1 MPPRNDAHGTA
12 KTTSNTTTAPKSLN
26 RQPNSKGSIMSALP
40 SPRAAAEAPVS
51 TATPL
56 RLVPGG
62 AAPTTLPSGPC
73 VPATALRVA
82 DEDREICAISRST
95 VQAAIEVLAGTR
107 PAQQLARR
115 LDERCLA
122 ALQHRAALTRRV
134 PCGAS
139 PTAGRLHR
147 NPSVRSVRACR
158 VSADVYEASAVVVEE
173 LRVRAVAL
181 RLERSRLAWRVTVLE
196 IG

>member
-1 MPPRNDAHGTA
+1 MTAHPGSRALAAPPASRR
-12 KTTSNTTTAPKSLN
+12 P
-26 RQPNSKGSIMSALP
+26 
-40 SPRAAAEAPVS
+40 
-51 TATPL
+51 PL
-56 RLVPGG
+56 RVVDAG
-62 AAPTTLPSGPC
+62 AAPPRAQEQTTAQDRTPRR
-73 VPATALRVA
+73 VPLQLV
-82 DEDREICAISRST
+82 DEGREICTICRGT

-134 PCGAS
+134 ASGNS

-147 NPSVRSVRACR
+147 NPSVRSVRACK
-158 VSADVYEASAVVVEE
+158 VSEDVYEASAVVVDE

-181 RLERSRLAWRVTVLE
+181 RLERSQLLWRVTVLE

>member
-1 MPPRNDAHGTA
+1 
-12 KTTSNTTTAPKSLN
+12 
-26 RQPNSKGSIMSALP
+26 MSALP
-40 SPRAAAEAPVS
+40 SPRAAAKAPAS

-62 AAPTTLPSGPC
+62 AG
-73 VPATALRVA
+73 PATPAAGAGPGIPVPPLLVS
-82 DEDREICAISRST
+82 DEVREICAISRST

-134 PCGAS
+134 PCGSS

-147 NPSVRSVRACR
+147 NPAVRSVRACR

>member
-1 MPPRNDAHGTA
+1 
-12 KTTSNTTTAPKSLN
+12 
-26 RQPNSKGSIMSALP
+26 MSAMT
-40 SPRAAAEAPVS
+40 SPRATAEAHVS
-51 TATPL
+51 TASPL

-62 AAPTTLPSGPC
+62 SAPEGFPDIPSGPAR
-73 VPATALRVA
+73 PAAPPLRA
-82 DEDREICAISRST
+82 AEEEREICAISRST

-139 PTAGRLHR
+139 PTAGRLHH

>member
-1 MPPRNDAHGTA
+1 
-12 KTTSNTTTAPKSLN
+12 
-26 RQPNSKGSIMSALP
+26 MSALP
-40 SPRAAAEAPVS
+40 SPRAAAGAPAS
-51 TATPL
+51 PATPL

-62 AAPTTLPSGPC
+62 ADPATPLATPASGPGI
-73 VPATALRVA
+73 PATPLRVT
-82 DEDREICAISRST
+82 DEDREICAICRST

>member
-1 MPPRNDAHGTA
+1 MSPLAEPR
-12 KTTSNTTTAPKSLN
+12 
-26 RQPNSKGSIMSALP
+26 
-40 SPRAAAEAPVS
+40 
-51 TATPL
+51 
-56 RLVPGG
+56 PGY
-62 AAPTTLPSGPC
+62 AAPQSP
-73 VPATALRVA
+73 TALRPV
-82 DEDREICAISRST
+82 DPDRDIEALCRST

-115 LDERCLA
+115 LDERCLT

-134 PCGAS
+134 ASGTS

-147 NPSVRSVRACR
+147 NPCVRSVHACR
-158 VSADVYEASAVVVEE
+158 ISEDVYEARAVVSDE

-181 RLERSRLAWRVTVLE
+181 RLERSRLVWRVTVLE

>member
-1 MPPRNDAHGTA
+1 
-12 KTTSNTTTAPKSLN
+12 
-26 RQPNSKGSIMSALP
+26 MSAMP
-40 SPRAAAEAPVS
+40 RPRAAAEPGLPTS
-51 TATPL
+51 SPL
-56 RLVPGG
+56 RLVQGS
-62 AAPTTLPSGPC
+62 AAPAEPPETPSAAPPLP
-73 VPATALRVA
+73 VRTA
-82 DEDREICAISRST
+82 DEEREICAISRST

-134 PCGAS
+134 PCGSS

-158 VSADVYEASAVVVEE
+158 VSADVYEASAVVAED

>member
-1 MPPRNDAHGTA
+1 
-12 KTTSNTTTAPKSLN
+12 
-26 RQPNSKGSIMSALP
+26 MSAMT
-40 SPRAAAEAPVS
+40 SPRATAETAVS
-51 TATPL
+51 TASPL
-56 RLVPGG
+56 RLVPDT
-62 AAPTTLPSGPC
+62 AAPGSGPETSG
-73 VPATALRVA
+73 PAAPPPWAA
-82 DEDREICAISRST
+82 DETREICAISRST
-95 VQAAIEVLAGTR
+95 VQAAIEVLAGIR

-122 ALQHRAALTRRV
+122 SLQHRAALTRRV

-181 RLERSRLAWRVTVLE
+181 RLERSRLTWRVTVLE

>member
-1 MPPRNDAHGTA
+1 
-12 KTTSNTTTAPKSLN
+12 
-26 RQPNSKGSIMSALP
+26 MSART
-40 SPRAAAEAPVS
+40 SHRAAAEAPLPP
-51 TATPL
+51 AAPL
-56 RLVPGG
+56 RLLPGG
-62 AAPTTLPSGPC
+62 HPPSGRQTPSPVSAAPLSWLAEEERQ
-73 VPATALRVA
+73 V
-82 DEDREICAISRST
+82 CAISRST

-115 LDERCLA
+115 LDGRCLS

-147 NPSVRSVRACR
+147 NATVRSVRACR

-173 LRVRAVAL
+173 SRVRAVAL

>member
-1 MPPRNDAHGTA
+1 
-12 KTTSNTTTAPKSLN
+12 
-26 RQPNSKGSIMSALP
+26 MSAMT
-40 SPRAAAEAPVS
+40 SPRATAEAHVS
-51 TATPL
+51 TASPL
-56 RLVPGG
+56 RLVPGDP
-62 AAPTTLPSGPC
+62 APAPGPDTSEPSAPL
-73 VPATALRVA
+73 VWAA
-82 DEDREICAISRST
+82 DETREICAISRST
-95 VQAAIEVLAGTR
+95 VQAAIEVLAGIR

-122 ALQHRAALTRRV
+122 SLQHRAALTRRV

-173 LRVRAVAL
+173 SRVRAVAL

>member
-1 MPPRNDAHGTA
+1 
-12 KTTSNTTTAPKSLN
+12 
-26 RQPNSKGSIMSALP
+26 MSAPTGIRAVAALP
-40 SPRAAAEAPVS
+40 DT

-56 RLVPGG
+56 RLVGG
-62 AAPTTLPSGPC
+62 AATP
-73 VPATALRVA
+73 PAAADSALAAPALRVV
-82 DEDREICAISRST
+82 DEGRDVCAIARST

-115 LDERCLA
+115 LDQRCLT

-134 PCGAS
+134 PSGAS

-158 VSADVYEASAVVVEE
+158 ISEDVYEASAVVVEE

-181 RLERSRLAWRVTVLE
+181 RLERNNLIWRVTVLE

>member
-1 MPPRNDAHGTA
+1 
-12 KTTSNTTTAPKSLN
+12 
-26 RQPNSKGSIMSALP
+26 MSALP
-40 SPRAAAEAPVS
+40 SPRAAAGAPAS

-62 AAPTTLPSGPC
+62 AGPATSGATPMSGPGI
-73 VPATALRVA
+73 PATPLRVT
-82 DEDREICAISRST
+82 DEDREICAICRST

-107 PAQQLARR
+107 PVQQLARR

-147 NPSVRSVRACR
+147 NPTVRSVRACR

-181 RLERSRLAWRVTVLE
+181 RLERNRLSWRVTVLE

>member
-1 MPPRNDAHGTA
+1 MTA
-12 KTTSNTTTAPKSLN
+12 LT
-26 RQPNSKGSIMSALP
+26 RHH
-40 SPRAAAEAPVS
+40 AAAEA
-51 TATPL
+51 ATSIAPPL
-56 RLVPGG
+56 RLVAGGG
-62 AAPTTLPSGPC
+62 APDEPPAGPR
-73 VPATALRVA
+73 VPAVPQLRLA
-82 DEDREICAISRST
+82 DEEREVCAILRST

-158 VSADVYEASAVVVEE
+158 ISADIYEASAVVVEE

-181 RLERSRLAWRVTVLE
+181 RLERCRLTWRITVLE

>member
-1 MPPRNDAHGTA
+1 MSPLAEPR
-12 KTTSNTTTAPKSLN
+12 
-26 RQPNSKGSIMSALP
+26 
-40 SPRAAAEAPVS
+40 
-51 TATPL
+51 
-56 RLVPGG
+56 PGY
-62 AAPTTLPSGPC
+62 AAPQSP
-73 VPATALRVA
+73 TALRPV
-82 DEDREICAISRST
+82 DPDRDIKALCRST

-115 LDERCLA
+115 LDERCLT

-134 PCGAS
+134 ASGTS

-147 NPSVRSVRACR
+147 NPWVRSVHACR
-158 VSADVYEASAVVVEE
+158 ISEDVYEASAVVSDE

-181 RLERSRLAWRVTVLE
+181 RLERSRLVWRVTVLE

>member
-1 MPPRNDAHGTA
+1 
-12 KTTSNTTTAPKSLN
+12 
-26 RQPNSKGSIMSALP
+26 
-40 SPRAAAEAPVS
+40 V
-51 TATPL
+51 PL
-56 RLVPGG
+56 QLV
-62 AAPTTLPSGPC
+62 
-73 VPATALRVA
+73 
-82 DEDREICAISRST
+82 DEGREICTICRST

-115 LDERCLA
+115 LDDRCLT

-134 PCGAS
+134 ASGNS

-147 NPSVRSVRACR
+147 NPSVRSVRACK
-158 VSADVYEASAVVVEE
+158 VSEDVYEASAVVVDE

-181 RLERSRLAWRVTVLE
+181 RLERIQFLWRVTVLE

>member
-1 MPPRNDAHGTA
+1 MSPITALRAGAAAPLAPAPHQPGTV
-12 KTTSNTTTAPKSLN
+12 P
-26 RQPNSKGSIMSALP
+26 P
-40 SPRAAAEAPVS
+40 SPRGPAPV
-51 TATPL
+51 L
-56 RLVPGG
+56 RLV
-62 AAPTTLPSGPC
+62 
-73 VPATALRVA
+73 
-82 DEDREICAISRST
+82 DEDHEVRVISRST

-107 PAQQLARR
+107 PAQQLSRR

-134 PCGAS
+134 ASGTS

-147 NPSVRSVRACR
+147 NATVRSVRTCR
-158 VSADVYEASAVVVEE
+158 VSADVYEASAVVSDD

-181 RLERSRLAWRVTVLE
+181 RLERNRLVWRVTVLE

>member
-1 MPPRNDAHGTA
+1 MSPLTGLRAGTA
-12 KTTSNTTTAPKSLN
+12 
-26 RQPNSKGSIMSALP
+26 
-40 SPRAAAEAPVS
+40 APVPPAPTDPRRAPVTS
-51 TATPL
+51 EPGGGNAPVL
-56 RLVPGG
+56 RLV
-62 AAPTTLPSGPC
+62 
-73 VPATALRVA
+73 
-82 DEDREICAISRST
+82 DQEREVCAICRAT

-134 PCGAS
+134 ASGAS

-147 NPSVRSVRACR
+147 NPCVRSVRACL
-158 VSADVYEASAVVVEE
+158 VAEDIYEASAVVSDE

-181 RLERSRLAWRVTVLE
+181 RLERCRMTWRVTVLE

>member
-1 MPPRNDAHGTA
+1 
-12 KTTSNTTTAPKSLN
+12 
-26 RQPNSKGSIMSALP
+26 MSAMT
-40 SPRAAAEAPVS
+40 SPRSDTEAPASTVS
-51 TATPL
+51 PL
-56 RLVPGG
+56 RLVPGR
-62 AAPTTLPSGPC
+62 AAPAGRPDAPS
-73 VPATALRVA
+73 VPAAPLLLVA
-82 DEDREICAISRST
+82 DEKREICAIARST

-147 NPSVRSVRACR
+147 NPSVRSVRACW

>member
-1 MPPRNDAHGTA
+1 
-12 KTTSNTTTAPKSLN
+12 
-26 RQPNSKGSIMSALP
+26 MSALP
-40 SPRAAAEAPVS
+40 SPRAAAKAAAS

-62 AAPTTLPSGPC
+62 ASRATPASGPGIAAPTLGVT
-73 VPATALRVA
+73 
-82 DEDREICAISRST
+82 DEVREICAISRNT

-134 PCGAS
+134 PCGSS

-147 NPSVRSVRACR
+147 NPAVRSVRACQ
-158 VSADVYEASAVVVEE
+158 VSADVYEVSAVVVEE

-181 RLERSRLAWRVTVLE
+181 RLERSRLVWRVTVLE

>member
-1 MPPRNDAHGTA
+1 
-12 KTTSNTTTAPKSLN
+12 
-26 RQPNSKGSIMSALP
+26 MSALP
-40 SPRAAAEAPVS
+40 SPRAAAEAPAS
-51 TATPL
+51 PATPL

-62 AAPTTLPSGPC
+62 AGPATPVAAPASGP
-73 VPATALRVA
+73 VSGPDSGPGISATPLRVT
-82 DEDREICAISRST
+82 DEDREICAICRST

-107 PAQQLARR
+107 PVQQLARR

>member
-1 MPPRNDAHGTA
+1 VCDA
-12 KTTSNTTTAPKSLN
+12 
-26 RQPNSKGSIMSALP
+26 
-40 SPRAAAEAPVS
+40 V
-51 TATPL
+51 
-56 RLVPGG
+56 
-62 AAPTTLPSGPC
+62 
-73 VPATALRVA
+73 RV
-82 DEDREICAISRST
+82 RCAISRST

-134 PCGAS
+134 PCGSS

-147 NPSVRSVRACR
+147 NPAVRSVRACR
-158 VSADVYEASAVVVEE
+158 VSADVYEVSAVVVEE

>member
-1 MPPRNDAHGTA
+1 MSPLTGIRAGTA
-12 KTTSNTTTAPKSLN
+12 VPIPPAPPD
-26 RQPNSKGSIMSALP
+26 RRSAPP
-40 SPRAAAEAPVS
+40 S
-51 TATPL
+51 
-56 RLVPGG
+56 
-62 AAPTTLPSGPC
+62 AAPHGNPPVLHL
-73 VPATALRVA
+73 V
-82 DEDREICAISRST
+82 DQEREVCAICRST

-134 PCGAS
+134 ASGAS

-147 NPSVRSVRACR
+147 NPCVRSVRACR
-158 VSADVYEASAVVVEE
+158 VTDDVYEASAVVSDE

-181 RLERSRLAWRVTVLE
+181 RLERCRLTWRVTVLE

>member
-1 MPPRNDAHGTA
+1 MTA
-12 KTTSNTTTAPKSLN
+12 MT
-26 RQPNSKGSIMSALP
+26 
-40 SPRAAAEAPVS
+40 SPRA
-51 TATPL
+51 TADAVPSIPPPL
-56 RLVPGG
+56 HLVPGG
-62 AAPTTLPSGPC
+62 AAPAAPQASPG
-73 VPATALRVA
+73 VPAAPVLRRA
-82 DEDREICAISRST
+82 DEEREVCAISRST

-134 PCGAS
+134 PCPAS

-147 NPSVRSVRACR
+147 NASVRSVRACR
-158 VSADVYEASAVVVEE
+158 VSADIYEASAVVVEE